1 MNPGV
6 KKPLQDATRIRARAR
21 NAGGALLHIARS
33 LFLRVKRT
41 LLESL
46 PEKSGCWGGEHPLHS
61 VFWLEQEL

>member
-21 NAGGALLHIARS
+21 NAGGELLHMARS

-41 LLESL
+41 LLESR
-46 PEKSGCWGGEHPLHS
+46 PEKSGCRGGEHPLHS